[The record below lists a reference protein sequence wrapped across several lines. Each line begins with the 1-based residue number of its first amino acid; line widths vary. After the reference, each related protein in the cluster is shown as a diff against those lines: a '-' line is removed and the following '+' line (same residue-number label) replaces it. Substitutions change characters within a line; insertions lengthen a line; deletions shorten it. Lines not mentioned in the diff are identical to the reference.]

1 MEPVPGSPG
10 LFKAMGAVP
19 VTECSL
25 IIGSPVISA
34 SVGSSGTNSSLIGSP
49 LIGSPVLGS
58 AISLP
63 GRGNSVQIGGG
74 GGVEGAAESLESGEN
89 PGGRHGPRY
98 RGKKGVE
105 LKGEVDGVPVVSV
118 M

>member
-19 VTECSL
+19 MTECSL

-34 SVGSSGTNSSLIGSP
+34 SVGSSGTNSS

-89 PGGRHGPRY
+89 AGGRHGPRY